1 MGLIQIENME
11 FYAYHGH
18 YHEERIIGN
27 RFLVNLDI
35 ETNMDEPAKSDQLHD
50 AVNYQEAYNLVKKEM
65 KVKSYLLENIA
76 QRIIDAIYSNFK
88 HIRKVSVKV
97 SKMNPPM
104 GGKIEKVSVTIS
116 K

>member
-27 RFLVNLDI
+27 RFLVNLVI
-35 ETNMDEPAKSDQLHD
+35 ETKMEKPAKTDQLHD
-50 AVNYQEAYNLVKKEM
+50 AVNYQQAYNLVKKEM
-65 KVKSYLLENIA
+65 QTESHLLENIA
-76 QRIIDAIYSNFK
+76 QRIIDAMYSNFE
-88 HIRKVSVKV
+88 HIDKVTVKV

-104 GGKIEKVSVTIS
+104 GGKIEKVSITLS